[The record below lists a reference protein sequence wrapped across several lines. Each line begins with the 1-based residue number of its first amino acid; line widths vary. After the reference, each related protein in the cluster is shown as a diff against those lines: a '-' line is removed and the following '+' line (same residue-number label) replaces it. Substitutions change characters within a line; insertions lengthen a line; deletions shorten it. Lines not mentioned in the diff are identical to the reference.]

1 MEAKR
6 IHNLSVIVK
15 RLTTNDPKL
24 TGLQLV
30 LKYPQE
36 LTDLFKVKGSLIGGS
51 CSTYNIIFI

>member
-36 LTDLFKVKGSLIGGS
+36 LTDLCKVKESLIGGS